1 MKQNQSEMFSRRSF
15 LSGMTLA
22 TLAAAPALRAQPK
35 PLNFV
40 FILID
45 DMGWRDVSYNGS
57 ELFETPNIDR
67 LAAQGMRFNNAYAAC
82 PVCSPTRASIMTGKY
97 PARLGLTNFL
107 PGLHHLPHSKL
118 LAPVSRQQLPLEEVT
133 IAEALKTAGY
143 RTAAIG
149 KWHLGGPEFYP
160 EKQGFDVNVGGTHA
174 GSPKSY
180 FYPQWKPN
188 PPIDATEGAYLPD
201 RLTDSAID
209 FMTANREHPFFLYL
223 AHYSVH
229 IPLEA
234 KEQMIERYRKRI
246 KPGALQNNAT
256 YAAMVASVDES
267 VERIMKTLDQLH
279 LAENTVVIFMSDNGG
294 LVSAEDKGQTPTS
307 NKPLRAGKG
316 FLYEGG
322 IREPMIVKWPGVT
335 KPGSEVEIPVISNDF
350 YPTIVEMAGVKKDPG
365 NPADGVSLV
374 PVLKQSGMPKRDA
387 LFWHYPHYSNQGGRP
402 GAAMRQGDFKL
413 IEWYEDDSVELYNL
427 RDDIGETRNLA
438 VRMPEKARDMKAR
451 LDAWLKEMNAE
462 MPKPNPDYDKGNET
476 QGLAPAIREQL
487 RSGILP

>member
-1 MKQNQSEMFSRRSF
+1 MLSRRTF
-15 LSGMTLA
+15 LS
-22 TLAAAPALRAQPK
+22 TLAAAPFLRAQKQP

-45 DMGWRDVSYNGS
+45 DMGWRDVGYNGS
-57 ELFETPNIDR
+57 ETFETPNIDK
-67 LAAQGMRFNNAYAAC
+67 LASQGMRFTNAYAAC

-133 IAEALKTAGY
+133 IAEALKPSGY

-149 KWHLGGPEFYP
+149 KWHLGGPEFFP
-160 EKQGFDVNVGGTHA
+160 EKQGFDVNVAGTEA

-180 FYPQWKPN
+180 FFPQWTPN
-188 PPIDATEGAYLPD
+188 PPITAEAGAYLPD
-201 RLTDSAID
+201 RLTDSALD
-209 FMTANREHPFFLYL
+209 FIKSSGSKPFMLYL

-234 KEQMIERYRKRI
+234 KQEMVERYTKRI
-246 KPGALQNNAT
+246 KPGDLQNNAT

-267 VERIMKTLDQLH
+267 VGRILAALDELKIADH
-279 LAENTVVIFMSDNGG
+279 TAIIFMSDNGG
-294 LVSAEDKGQTPTS
+294 LASAEYKGQTPTS
-307 NKPLRAGKG
+307 NKPLKAGKG

-335 KPGSEVEIPVISNDF
+335 KAGAQCDVPVISTDF
-350 YPTIVEMAGVKKDPG
+350 YPTMLEMAGVSKDIG
-365 NPADGVSLV
+365 NPADGVSIV
-374 PVLKQSGMPKRDA
+374 PLLKQTGMPKQDA
-387 LFWHYPHYSNQGGRP
+387 LYWHYPHYSNQGGRP
-402 GAAMRQGDFKL
+402 GAAMRVADFKI

-427 RDDIGETRNLA
+427 RDDIGESHNLA
-438 VRMPEKARDMKAR
+438 VRMPEKAREMKAR
-451 LDAWLKEMNAE
+451 LDAWLKELNPE
-462 MPKPNPDYDKGNET
+462 MPKPNPDYDKANET

-487 RSGILP
+487 RTGQLP

>member
-1 MKQNQSEMFSRRSF
+1 MLSRRTF
-15 LSGMTLA
+15 LA
-22 TLAAAPALRAQPK
+22 TLAAAPLLRAQKQP

-45 DMGWRDVSYNGS
+45 DMGWRDVGYNGS
-57 ELFETPNIDR
+57 ESFETPNIDK
-67 LAAQGMRFNNAYAAC
+67 LASQGMRFTNAYAAC

-118 LAPVSRQQLPLEEVT
+118 LPPVSRQQLPLEEVT

-143 RTAAIG
+143 RSAAIG
-149 KWHLGGPEFYP
+149 KWHLGGPDYYP
-160 EKQGFDVNVGGTHA
+160 EKQGFDVNVGGTQA
-174 GSPKSY
+174 GSPKHY
-180 FYPQWKPN
+180 FFPEWTPN
-188 PPIDATEGAYLPD
+188 PPITADPGAYLPD

-209 FMTANREHPFFLYL
+209 FMKDNLTKPFMIYL

-234 KEQMIERYRKRI
+234 KENMNERYRTRI
-246 KPGALQNNAT
+246 KPGALQNNPT

-267 VERIMKTLDQLH
+267 VERILKALDDMK
-279 LAENTVVIFMSDNGG
+279 LADHTVVIFMSDNGG
-294 LVSAEDKGQTPTS
+294 LASAEYKGQTPTS
-307 NKPLRAGKG
+307 NKPLKAGKG

-335 KPGSEVEIPVISNDF
+335 KPGSQCEVPVISTDF
-350 YPTIVEMAGVKKDPG
+350 YPTMLEMAVVQHDPG
-365 NPADGVSLV
+365 NPADGVSIV
-374 PVLKQSGMPKRDA
+374 PLLKQTGIPKQDA

-402 GAAMRQGDFKL
+402 GAAMRQGDFKI
-413 IEWYEDDSVELYNL
+413 IEWYEDGSVELYNL
-427 RDDIGETRNLA
+427 RDDIGESHNLA

-451 LDAWLKEMNAE
+451 LDAWLKEINPE
-462 MPKPNPDYDKGNET
+462 MPKPNPDYDKTKET
-476 QGLAPAIREQL
+476 EGLSPAIREQL
-487 RSGILP
+487 RTGILP

>member
-1 MKQNQSEMFSRRSF
+1 MLSRRDF
-15 LSGMTLA
+15 LSA
-22 TLAAAPALRAQPK
+22 LAAAPLLRAQKQP

-45 DMGWRDVSYNGS
+45 DMGWRDVGYNGS
-57 ELFETPNIDR
+57 ESFETPHIDK
-67 LAAQGMRFNNAYAAC
+67 LASQGMRFNAAYAAC

-118 LAPVSRQQLPLEEVT
+118 LAPVSRQELPLEEVT

-143 RTAAIG
+143 HTAAIG
-149 KWHLGGPEFYP
+149 KWHLGGPDFYP
-160 EKQGFDVNVGGTHA
+160 EKQGFDVNVAGTHA

-188 PPIDATEGAYLPD
+188 PPIDAAAGAYLPD

-209 FMTANREHPFFLYL
+209 FMKENRANPFFIYL

-234 KEQMIERYRKRI
+234 KEEMIERYKKRI

-267 VERIMKTLDQLH
+267 VGRLQQTLEDMKLSEH
-279 LAENTVVIFMSDNGG
+279 TVIIFMSDNGG
-294 LVSAEDKGQTPTS
+294 LASAEYKGQTPTS
-307 NKPLRAGKG
+307 NKPLKAGKG

-335 KPGSEVEIPVISNDF
+335 KPGTQCDVPVISTDF
-350 YPTIVEMAGVKKDPG
+350 YPTIVEMAGVKDDPG
-365 NPADGVSLV
+365 HPLDGVSITPL
-374 PVLKQSGMPKRDA
+374 LKQSGIPQRDA

-402 GAAMRQGDFKL
+402 GAAMRQGDFK
-413 IEWYEDDSVELYNL
+413 IIKWYEDDSVELYNV
-427 RDDIGETRNLA
+427 RDDIGEARNLA
-438 VRMPEKARDMKAR
+438 AKMPDKARAMRTR
-451 LDAWLKEMNAE
+451 LDAWLKDINPE
-462 MPKPNPDYDKGNET
+462 MPKPNPDYDKATET
-476 QGLAPAIREQL
+476 QGLGPAIREQL
-487 RSGILP
+487 RTGVLP

>member
-1 MKQNQSEMFSRRSF
+1 MLRRTF
-15 LSGMTLA
+15 LSS
-22 TLAAAPALRAQPK
+22 LAAVPLLRAQRSAR
-35 PLNFV
+35 LNFV

-45 DMGWRDVSYNGS
+45 DMGWRDVGYNGS

-67 LAAQGMRFNNAYAAC
+67 LASQGMRFTNAYAAC

-133 IAEALKTAGY
+133 IAEALKPSGY

-149 KWHLGGPEFYP
+149 KWHLGGPDFYP
-160 EKQGFDVNVGGTHA
+160 EKQGFDVNVA
-174 GSPKSY
+174 GSSSGAPKSY
-180 FYPQWKPN
+180 FFPQWTPN
-188 PPIDATEGAYLPD
+188 PPITAKPGAYLPD

-209 FMTANREHPFFLYL
+209 FIRDNRAKPFMLYL

-234 KEQMIERYRKRI
+234 KQEMIERYSKRI
-246 KPGALQNNAT
+246 KPGAGQSNAT

-267 VERIMKTLDQLH
+267 VRRIIETLDELN
-279 LAENTVVIFMSDNGG
+279 LADHTAIIFMSDNGG
-294 LVSAEDKGQTPTS
+294 LASAEYKGQTPTS
-307 NKPLRAGKG
+307 NKPLKAGKG

-335 KPGSEVEIPVISNDF
+335 KPGSQCDVPVISTDF
-350 YPTIVEMAGVKKDPG
+350 YPTMLEMAGVTKDTG
-365 NPADGVSLV
+365 NPADGVSLA
-374 PVLKQSGMPKRDA
+374 PLLRQDGIPKRDA

-402 GAAMRQGDFKL
+402 GAAMRQGDFKI

-427 RDDIGETRNLA
+427 RDDIGESHNLA
-438 VRMPEKARDMKAR
+438 VQMPEKARAMKAR
-451 LDAWLKEMNAE
+451 LDTWLKELNPE
-462 MPKPNPDYDKGNET
+462 MPKPNPDYDKAKELE
-476 QGLAPAIREQL
+476 GLAPAIREQL
-487 RSGILP
+487 RTGVLP

>member
-1 MKQNQSEMFSRRSF
+1 MLSRRTF
-15 LSGMTLA
+15 LS
-22 TLAAAPALRAQPK
+22 TLAATPLLRAQKQP

-45 DMGWRDVSYNGS
+45 DMGWRDVGYNGS
-57 ELFETPNIDR
+57 ELFETPNIDK
-67 LAAQGMRFNNAYAAC
+67 LAMQGMRFTNAYAAC

-133 IAEALKTAGY
+133 IAEALKPSGY

-149 KWHLGGPEFYP
+149 KWHLGGPDFFP
-160 EKQGFDVNVGGTHA
+160 EKQGFDVNVGGTQA

-180 FYPQWKPN
+180 FFPQWQPN
-188 PPIDATEGAYLPD
+188 PPITAQPGAYLPD

-209 FMTANREHPFFLYL
+209 FIKDNRAKPFLVYL

-234 KEQMIERYRKRI
+234 KEDMVERYRKRI
-246 KPGALQNNAT
+246 KPGDLQNNAT

-267 VERIMKTLDQLH
+267 VGRLLETLDELKIADH
-279 LAENTVVIFMSDNGG
+279 TAVIFMSDNGG
-294 LVSAEDKGQTPTS
+294 LASAEYKGQTPTS
-307 NKPLRAGKG
+307 NKPLKAGKG

-335 KPGSEVEIPVISNDF
+335 KAGSQCDVPVISTDF
-350 YPTIVEMAGVKKDPG
+350 YPTMLEMAGVTKDPG
-365 NPADGVSLV
+365 KSGGWRQYCAAAQADRDPQTGCALLALSALQQPGRSSRRGHAAGGFQNHRMVRRRFRRALQSARRYRRGA
-374 PVLKQSGMPKRDA
+374 QSGGADADESTRDEGA
-387 LFWHYPHYSNQGGRP
+387 P
-402 GAAMRQGDFKL
+402 GCLAEGTESGDAQA
-413 IEWYEDDSVELYNL
+413 EPGL
-427 RDDIGETRNLA
+427 R
-438 VRMPEKARDMKAR
+438 
-451 LDAWLKEMNAE
+451 
-462 MPKPNPDYDKGNET
+462 
-476 QGLAPAIREQL
+476 
-487 RSGILP
+487 